1 MKCDFK
7 LCVELLTASELY
19 ENTSLIHRP
28 VLMLHVLD
36 GEKLYEESLAAWGWS
51 SQNRW

>member
-7 LCVELLTASELY
+7 LYVELLTASELY
-19 ENTSLIHRP
+19 KTFLIHRP

-36 GEKLYEESLAAWGWS
+36 GEKLHGESLAA
-51 SQNRW
+51 